1 MVGQDIYEDFFM
13 ENQMSELYR
22 VKTLSKK
29 LDMGVS
35 TIWKMVKNGNFP
47 KPISLGERFTAWRSE
62 DVQQWLDS
70 LNQSDKG

>member
-1 MVGQDIYEDFFM
+1 M

-35 TIWKMVKNGNFP
+35 TIWKMVKSGNFP

>member
-1 MVGQDIYEDFFM
+1 M
-13 ENQMSELYR
+13 ENQMSELFR

-35 TIWKMVKNGNFP
+35 TIWKMVKNGHFP